1 MAIFGLLFL
10 VLLANLLAWPVALV
24 MLPVVARWVPWA
36 GITAPGARR
45 GRKWGGLAYAAMLL
59 LAGAQWS
66 AALLVPGMEAL
77 LGFGVAYTATVGVAA
92 ATVAATVTVCF
103 SGRREKEAE

>member
-66 AALLVPGMEAL
+66 VLLLVPRMEP
-77 LGFGVAYTATVGVAA
+77 LGFGVAYTASVGVAA
-92 ATVAATVTVCF
+92 ATLAATVVGCF
-103 SGRREKEAE
+103 SGGLKKEAE